1 MDKLVPGR
9 LPCLCQ
15 VVTAEH
21 QPALPRAAPALA
33 LLCPFI
39 STFIAFI
46 TTFIAVI
53 STFIAFI
60 QWLLLPGIA
69 PGLGKGQCWMLASR
83 ASQQNTSRSSTL
95 GTNTHQNEGKE
106 FSCSFWALEKNR
118 ERLE

>member
-39 STFIAFI
+39 STFIA
-46 TTFIAVI
+46 VI
-53 STFIAFI
+53 STFIVFI

-83 ASQQNTSRSSTL
+83 APQQNTSRSSTP

>member
-39 STFIAFI
+39 STFIA
-46 TTFIAVI
+46 VI

-60 QWLLLPGIA
+60 HWLLLPGIA

-83 ASQQNTSRSSTL
+83 ASQQNTSRSSTP

-106 FSCSFWALEKNR
+106 FSCSSWALEKNR